1 MDKNM
6 QAESPIDQLLSEKTA
21 ASVAK
26 QQKEMDH
33 WEQWTKSRSPE
44 HLEPLLDLY
53 QPLIRRKAQEYG
65 AGAVLIPPPALEAEL
80 TKHVIGAFETYDPT
94 RGATLNTHVQTRIQK
109 AKRYVI
115 QHQNLAYI
123 PENPAGKIGPIARAT
138 DQLTEDFGR
147 IPTPQEIADH
157 LKMPVKTVARIR
169 GAVLRDV
176 PGSSLMSDEADTS
189 MHLGPREDEILSLLP
204 GVLTEDE
211 REVFGHIYNPNIDQ
225 RVTSTTALA
234 RKLNKNP
241 SRVSRLKSSILKKA
255 KDYL

>member
-1 MDKNM
+1 M
-6 QAESPIDQLLSEKTA
+6 QDETPVDQLLNEKKA
-21 ASVAK
+21 AAEAK
-26 QQKEMDH
+26 QQKEMGH
-33 WEQWTKSRSPE
+33 WEQWNKSRSPD

-65 AGAVLIPPPALEAEL
+65 SGAVLIPPPALEAEL
-80 TKHVIGAFETYDPT
+80 TKHVIGAFESYDPT
-94 RGATLNTHVQTRIQK
+94 RGASLNTHVQTRIQK

-147 IPTPQEIADH
+147 IPTPQEVADH
-157 LKMPVKTVARIR
+157 LKMPVKTVARIQ

-176 PGSSLMSDEADTS
+176 PGSSVLSDEADTS

-204 GVLTEDE
+204 GVLTPDE
-211 REVFGHIYNPNIDQ
+211 REVFGFIYHSDPSQ

-234 RKLNKNP
+234 RRLNKNA
-241 SRVSRLKSSILKKA
+241 SRVSRLKSSILAKA
-255 KDYL
+255 KSYL